1 MGSGRD
7 KRKKVKGKTPGAGAE
22 KTAKKTVLNEQK
34 AQRRALKNE
43 VDLASHSITKH
54 SVCSDHYCTP
64 CLCEMHYVLSS
75 AALQNSVYETS
86 ITELGLLLICQG
98 EEPRRRCAI
107 AWTHHMLDASVII
120 RQHIVCFPR
129 SIH

>member
-43 VDLASHSITKH
+43 VD
-54 SVCSDHYCTP
+54 
-64 CLCEMHYVLSS
+64 
-75 AALQNSVYETS
+75 
-86 ITELGLLLICQG
+86 
-98 EEPRRRCAI
+98 CA
-107 AWTHHMLDASVII
+107 HHGI
-120 RQHIVCFPR
+120 RKTFVCFE
-129 SIH
+129 H